1 MIHRLGLFP
10 TAFSP
15 VVTPGVC
22 RRLLGDTLRTHS
34 PSAHWWRARCTMASS
49 DANGDI
55 RGTPDAPP
63 SLPYKVLPSAAAV
76 TGKVTAV
83 DTVHSTR
90 WLAFRHAKYT
100 DATGKERSWDYVSR
114 PSAGPPRAPGVPT
127 INAVV
132 VFARLYSSGGALPR
146 SSPSAGDTLLV
157 RQFRPSVDR
166 DSLELPAGL
175 VDDGETPSEA
185 AIRELWEETGYTAT
199 AVVNVSPATYTS
211 TGLSDEGVVLVTVDV
226 DEADARN
233 GSGKGVIQ
241 QPDDGELIQVLRV
254 PLARGGLLRAVD
266 HLGGEGVAI
275 FHGLY
280 SLALGLSLAEKTGE
294 SP

>member
-1 MIHRLGLFP
+1 
-10 TAFSP
+10 
-15 VVTPGVC
+15 
-22 RRLLGDTLRTHS
+22 
-34 PSAHWWRARCTMASS
+34 MASS
-49 DANGDI
+49 DAGDGLTGASSI
-55 RGTPDAPP
+55 PS
-63 SLPYKVLPSAAAV
+63 SLPYKVLASAAAV

-100 DATGKERSWDYVSR
+100 DAIGKERSWDYVSR
-114 PSAGPPRAPGVPT
+114 TSAGSPPAPGAPA

-132 VFARLYSSGGALPR
+132 VFARLYSSGGPLPR
-146 SSPSAGDTLLV
+146 TLPSAGDTLLV

-175 VDDGETPSEA
+175 VDEGETPVEA
-185 AIRELWEETGYTAT
+185 AIRELREETGYTAT
-199 AVVNVSPATYTS
+199 AVVGVSPATYTS

-226 DEADARN
+226 DEADERN
-233 GSGKGVIQ
+233 GSGAGVLQ
-241 QPDDGELIQVLRV
+241 QLDDGELIQVLRV
-254 PLARGGLLRAVD
+254 PLAGGGLLRAVD

-280 SLALGLSLAEKTGE
+280 SLALGLSLAERSGE
-294 SP
+294 AP